1 MVAVK
6 TMADITSS
14 IHERYVAPR
23 RAGILARHL
32 APLLPESGRVLDVGC
47 GDGAVSQAILRLR
60 RDRHIEGIEVLP
72 REAPAIAVPAYDGK
86 NMPFPDKS
94 FDAVMF
100 VDVLHHA
107 ADPAQLLREAAR
119 VARKCVAIKD
129 HTAEGLMAFATLR
142 FMDRVGNA
150 RHGVALPYNYWR
162 RAQWQQEFE
171 RVGLSSVIWKDSLHL
186 YPWPASL
193 WFDRSLHFVSRL
205 ESVHAD
211 VGRPSGT

>member
-1 MVAVK
+1 MP
-6 TMADITSS
+6 DITGS
-14 IHERYVAPR
+14 IHEHYVAPR
-23 RAGILARHL
+23 RVGVLAGLL

-47 GDGAVSQAILRLR
+47 GDGTVSQAILRLR
-60 RDRHIEGIEVLP
+60 PHLHIEGIEVLP
-72 REAPAIAVPAYDGK
+72 RGTPEISVSDYDGK
-86 NMPFPDKS
+86 HIPFSDKS

-119 VARKCVAIKD
+119 VAAKCVVIKD
-129 HTAEGLMAFATLR
+129 HTAEGTLACATLR
-142 FMDRVGNA
+142 FMDRVGNT

-162 RAQWQQEFE
+162 RAQWQQEFK
-171 RVGLSSVIWKDSLHL
+171 RVGLTPAIWKDSLHL

-205 ESVHAD
+205 DASSK
-211 VGRPSGT
+211 P